1 MKPERPSSER
11 WAVDAVG
18 DGVAVLVLVDGNEEV
33 VVSEVAV
40 QLLDDR
46 AEPGAVLDVPLGE
59 VGEPVW
65 ERAVRVATVDHEDTP
80 EDEES

>member
-1 MKPERPSSER
+1 MSPERPSSER
-11 WAVDAVG
+11 WVVDDVRES
-18 DGVAVLVLVDGNEEV
+18 VAVLVLADETEEV

-40 QLLDDR
+40 QLLGDR
-46 AEPGAVLDVPLGE
+46 AEPGALLEVPLGE

-65 ERAVRVATVDHEDTP
+65 ERAVRVAEADGEATP